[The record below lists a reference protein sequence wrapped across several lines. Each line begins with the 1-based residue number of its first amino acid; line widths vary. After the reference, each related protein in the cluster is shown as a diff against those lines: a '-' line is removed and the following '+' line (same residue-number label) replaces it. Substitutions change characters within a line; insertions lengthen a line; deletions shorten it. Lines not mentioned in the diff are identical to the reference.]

1 MRGNLIIGR
10 NHAFYNIN
18 NDLIKV
24 NINGN
29 FNKVVNPFRI
39 KDVYIHGNNNNVEI
53 IGNGEIKFV
62 KFFGN
67 NNTINIKNDSM
78 CHYED
83 HGNGNLLIL
92 KENLNTHNTMPYF
105 QFETNLN
112 IFNIGNQNN
121 SSNNNRVNNFL
132 NNLEEHFYIQLP
144 VFLKFNNNDKCS
156 LCSRPFNGNEKVKI
170 YSCKK
175 HIFHI
180 NCLKD
185 FLRNHFIL
193 PLNPPRCPKCNSL
206 NNNNLLNITN
216 EPFFPRNNLIFRRR
230 GPQFRRIFYNDL
242 TNNSRHSAPNLDDSS
257 DDQDFDNF
265 EDEDINLDDDLD
277 LDIKSSNGLN
287 QEIIDNMEISK
298 IKDVEKLD
306 SDKKKCTICL
316 EDYVNGDNSI
326 ALPCIHIFHA
336 DCIKT
341 RLKNQ
346 NTCPIRKFEIKY
358 EIEDIENNLF

>member
-53 IGNGEIKFV
+53 IGNGEIK
-62 KFFGN
+62 
-67 NNTINIKNDSM
+67 I
-78 CHYED
+78 
-83 HGNGNLLIL
+83 
-92 KENLNTHNTMPYF
+92 
-105 QFETNLN
+105 
-112 IFNIGNQNN
+112 
-121 SSNNNRVNNFL
+121 
-132 NNLEEHFYIQLP
+132 LP

-185 FLRNHFIL
+185 FLRNHFIF

-216 EPFFPRNNLIFRRR
+216 EHFFPRNNFNFRIRR
-230 GPQFRRIFYNDL
+230 PQFRRIFYNDL

-265 EDEDINLDDDLD
+265 EDEDINSDDDLD

-306 SDKKKCTICL
+306 SDKKK
-316 EDYVNGDNSI
+316 
-326 ALPCIHIFHA
+326 
-336 DCIKT
+336 
-341 RLKNQ
+341 
-346 NTCPIRKFEIKY
+346 
-358 EIEDIENNLF
+358 

>member
-1 MRGNLIIGR
+1 M
-10 NHAFYNIN
+10 
-18 NDLIKV
+18 
-24 NINGN
+24 
-29 FNKVVNPFRI
+29 
-39 KDVYIHGNNNNVEI
+39 
-53 IGNGEIKFV
+53 
-62 KFFGN
+62 
-67 NNTINIKNDSM
+67 
-78 CHYED
+78 
-83 HGNGNLLIL
+83 
-92 KENLNTHNTMPYF
+92 
-105 QFETNLN
+105 
-112 IFNIGNQNN
+112 
-121 SSNNNRVNNFL
+121 
-132 NNLEEHFYIQLP
+132 
-144 VFLKFNNNDKCS
+144 
-156 LCSRPFNGNEKVKI
+156 
-170 YSCKK
+170 
-175 HIFHI
+175 
-180 NCLKD
+180 
-185 FLRNHFIL
+185 

-216 EPFFPRNNLIFRRR
+216 EHFFPRNNFNFRIRR
-230 GPQFRRIFYNDL
+230 PQFRRIFYNDL

-265 EDEDINLDDDLD
+265 EDEDINSDDDLD

-341 RLKNQ
+341 WLKNQ
-346 NTCPIRKFEIKY
+346 NTCPICKFEIKY